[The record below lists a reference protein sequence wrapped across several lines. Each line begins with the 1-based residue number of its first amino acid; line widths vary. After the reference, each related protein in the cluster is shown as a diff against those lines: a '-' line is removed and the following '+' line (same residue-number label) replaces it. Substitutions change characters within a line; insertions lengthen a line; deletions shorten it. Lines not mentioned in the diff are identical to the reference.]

1 MSDPK
6 RLLESSSH
14 AAGPVRRALEAAR
27 AARPVEPLTRE
38 VWTALAAKLPLA
50 PTGSGTP
57 SSSDPSGG
65 GLGASSASA
74 TGGVAGGASAA
85 IGASAA
91 PISTAIVIKAIG
103 AGMALGVL
111 VSAGAFAVTDSPSSA
126 APGANESSASRALES
141 SADPPRAAARATGTP
156 PQSAGDSRRPA
167 GAAVAWESPRGPA
180 EPERAEQA
188 HSSAA
193 SGPALEMPARQ
204 NIEPAAAGPNEVPLP
219 GKSSA
224 AFAPADPPAAQAR
237 AGAGAL
243 RRSEGSDALEEGRLV
258 ASARQAIR
266 GGSPQRGL
274 ELLEGANRRFAG
286 GQLAQ
291 EREVLLI
298 EALFATERTSLARER
313 ASQFL
318 RDHPESAHATRV
330 RAFLR

>member
-65 GLGASSASA
+65 ALGASSASG
-74 TGGVAGGASAA
+74 TGGLIGGAGAA
-85 IGASAA
+85 LGASTA

-126 APGANESSASRALES
+126 ASAANESNSSSPLES
-141 SADPPRAAARATGTP
+141 PALPPRLTVPTAGAPTQSSGESPR
-156 PQSAGDSRRPA
+156 SAGASA
-167 GAAVAWESPRGPA
+167 RGPA
-180 EPERAEQA
+180 EPERAAQA

-193 SGPALEMPARQ
+193 PATAVERPAPQ
-204 NIEPAAAGPNEVPLP
+204 NIEPAAAGPNETPLP

-224 AFAPADPPAAQAR
+224 AFAPADAPAAVAR
-237 AGAGAL
+237 AGGAGAL
-243 RRSEGSDALEEGRLV
+243 QRSDGSDALEEGRLV

-298 EALFATERTSLARER
+298 EALFATQRTSLARER

-330 RAFLR
+330 RAFLH